1 MKYLEYFVTEN
12 GVPKIQC
19 YKPENIDMYIPPDPN
34 NSDYARMLE
43 EIEAGNATIEEFDN
57 TA

>member
-12 GVPKIQC
+12 GGPKIQC